1 MTNGIIIN
9 TPTTSKTTKCIS
21 LKEKKTTPITR
32 TKNLKRKTDID
43 KTNIAC

>member
-21 LKEKKTTPITR
+21 LKEKNDTYTR